1 MPVGE
6 INGVRVSKHW
16 LGAACIALIFATPA
30 LAASPQ
36 SFSRLSFGVGQP
48 VPSGNILKGQ
58 HTFDAIC
65 WACHSHDLSGGK
77 APPLTGSTFYKTWQ
91 GQRVDALFDFIRNSM
106 PRDDPGFL
114 SDDMA
119 RDLVAY
125 IVAYSNNPRN
135 LTGRKAG
142 K

>member
-1 MPVGE
+1 MLAGE

-16 LGAACIALIFATPA
+16 LGAVCIALIFATPA
-30 LAASPQ
+30 LAAS
-36 SFSRLSFGVGQP
+36 SSEKLSFGIGQP
-48 VPSGNILKGQ
+48 VPHGNIVKGQ
-58 HTFDAIC
+58 HVFDAIC
-65 WACHSHDLSGGK
+65 WACHSHNLSGGK

-91 GQRVDALFDFIRNSM
+91 GQRADALFDFIRNSM

-119 RDLVAY
+119 HDLVAY
-125 IVAYSNNPRN
+125 IVTYSNNPKS
-135 LTGRKAG
+135 LMGGRAG